1 MADSKVYLITKFEHS
16 TSSEEISAD
25 ISTASTTSEDVSDS
39 SITTEDT
46 IPAMIDPVDT
56 PTSTGTVTDSS
67 DPQNVSNTPT
77 GSKGPSVVAPA
88 SSLEARP
95 AHGRRRG
102 QEQSCSAP
110 GSATEANTGG
120 WELSMIK
127 DVHTC
132 HELDPNTILFD
143 RKALKL
149 KPQVQRVVRK
159 CARATVC
166 TSTGSSQRVLSPRM
180 PKIFAIGYES
190 SNKWMLKRY
199 KVSKFSY
206 FHMRERKLQHD
217 FAVEKCE
224 TKPHTR

>member
-1 MADSKVYLITKFEHS
+1 
-16 TSSEEISAD
+16 
-25 ISTASTTSEDVSDS
+25 
-39 SITTEDT
+39 
-46 IPAMIDPVDT
+46 MIDPVDT

-159 CARATVC
+159 CARAGINFHGTQNLLQDEFPDEKIENRTLTNCLYKHRLEPKGIITEDAEDLCHWLREQQQMDGTVLF
-166 TSTGSSQRVLSPRM
+166 T
-180 PKIFAIGYES
+180 
-190 SNKWMLKRY
+190 
-199 KVSKFSY
+199 
-206 FHMRERKLQHD
+206 
-217 FAVEKCE
+217 
-224 TKPHTR
+224 